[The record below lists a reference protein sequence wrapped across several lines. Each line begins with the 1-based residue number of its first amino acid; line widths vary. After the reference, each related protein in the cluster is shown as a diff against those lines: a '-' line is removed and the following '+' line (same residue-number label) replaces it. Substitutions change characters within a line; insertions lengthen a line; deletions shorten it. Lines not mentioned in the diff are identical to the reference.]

1 MNVVPEPKQPP
12 MPATAA
18 IKSETIGQT
27 VRKEGGRLRNFI
39 RRRVANRDDAD
50 DILQEVLYQFVAVME
65 LGTIEKAASW
75 LYKVATNKI
84 TDWYRKKKSIPVS
97 SLKMTDSPATDETYA
112 LHATDLLFDPKEVP
126 DFLLLQSEVWPLV
139 EEALEDLPAEQRDVF
154 IMHELEDLSFNEIS
168 EITGVPV
175 NTLLSRKRYAV
186 QVLREKLR
194 DVYNEF
200 INEF

>member
-1 MNVVPEPKQPP
+1 MNVVPEPKRSP

-18 IKSETIGQT
+18 IQSETIGQT

-50 DILQEVLYQFVAVME
+50 DILQEVYYQFVAVTE

-97 SLKMTDSPATDETYA
+97 TLKAPDYDAEGDAYSPGVE
-112 LHATDLLFDPKEVP
+112 DLLFDPEQIP
-126 DFLLLQSEVWPLV
+126 DYLLLQSEVWPLV
-139 EEALEDLPAEQRDVF
+139 EEALEELPYEQRDVF

-168 EITGVPV
+168 EITGVPL

>member
-1 MNVVPEPKQPP
+1 

-39 RRRVANRDDAD
+39 RRRVANRDDAE
-50 DILQEVLYQFVAVME
+50 DILQEVYYQFVAVME

-84 TDWYRKKKSIPVS
+84 TDWYRKKKSIPLS
-97 SLKMTDSPATDETYA
+97 TLKLPASQAADEAYS
-112 LHATDLLFDPKEVP
+112 LHAEDLLFDPKEVP

-194 DVYNEF
+194 DVYNEL
-200 INEF
+200 IHEF